1 MLLFGGISL
10 RITVEA
16 NYYSGKIS
24 ISEGLHLLVDAK
36 ARMPQALGFKDG
48 KRSERSKLKCTC
60 HRGCFAE
67 IWFSV

>member
-1 MLLFGGISL
+1 MLSLGGISL

-36 ARMPQALGFKDG
+36 ARL
-48 KRSERSKLKCTC
+48 L
-60 HRGCFAE
+60 
-67 IWFSV
+67 